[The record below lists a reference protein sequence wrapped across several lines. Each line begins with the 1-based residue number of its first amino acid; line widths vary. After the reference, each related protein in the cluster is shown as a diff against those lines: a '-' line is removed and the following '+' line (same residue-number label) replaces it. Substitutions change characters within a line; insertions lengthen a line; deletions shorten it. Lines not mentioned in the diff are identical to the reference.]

1 LTDKQHQ
8 QAIEIIN
15 KHKVGKTWDVVGAEL
30 GYAPAY
36 LWMVAQGKRPPSKKL
51 LRALGVVKP
60 EKRTDIRIRMTVSDA
75 REIVDHQTIPL
86 NVVNRIR
93 YALWG
98 IQ

>member
-1 LTDKQHQ
+1 
-8 QAIEIIN
+8 
-15 KHKVGKTWDVVGAEL
+15 
-30 GYAPAY
+30 
-36 LWMVAQGKRPPSKKL
+36 MVAQGKQPPSKKL